1 MSQSDRPAGGT
12 APRKRVNRRE
22 EILRAATDAFA
33 AQGFNNASLAD
44 IAAGLGVTPA
54 GVLHHFGSKTD
65 LLTAVLERRDSD
77 DPPPAGGGMLD
88 HLVATAQRNAEQPG
102 TTRLYAVL
110 SAESATAGHPAQDWF
125 RSRYEGLRAD
135 VERALLDRLGLPA
148 ADGVPDDVR
157 DAAAAIIAVMDGMQV
172 QWLLAPDSVD
182 MAGATRAVIE
192 SVVDRLAAAR
202 SAPDCG
208 A

>member
-1 MSQSDRPAGGT
+1 T

-125 RSRYEGLRAD
+125 RSR
-135 VERALLDRLGLPA
+135 DRK
-148 ADGVPDDVR
+148 
-157 DAAAAIIAVMDGMQV
+157 
-172 QWLLAPDSVD
+172 
-182 MAGATRAVIE
+182 T
-192 SVVDRLAAAR
+192 
-202 SAPDCG
+202 
-208 A
+208 

>member
-1 MSQSDRPAGGT
+1 MSQSDRPAGGP

-33 AQGFNNASLAD
+33 AQGFNNTSLAD

-148 ADGVPDDVR
+148 ADGVPADVR